1 MPPMKRLSRAV
12 LCSFLLVALTIAV
25 LPATRASAANERW
38 CPPESYGIC
47 SENAFLDF
55 WRADGALDVLGYP
68 IDSPRS
74 TPEGMVFQVYER
86 AILEWHPELPPAY
99 QVSLSRL
106 GALLVDGSPQ
116 VKQRAAQPPVP
127 CTPDCASFEQTG
139 HTLRGEFLHYW
150 TSYGG
155 LAVFGFPLTEQY
167 EEVNA
172 ADGKTYTVQYFERN
186 RFEFHPENQGKYRV
200 LLGRLGAEY
209 LTAAGP
215 TIKSWATAA
224 VPNYPLAGND
234 QALVD
239 AATALVSGVPEY
251 RYIVDNIAARNVTW
265 RFADLP
271 EGVAGSYNFRSNRI
285 TYSSAFRAQ
294 DPHNLAAVLGHEGQH
309 AYDFFTFGP
318 PRTENECYELEL
330 RGFATGAALWK
341 AWYGPGGKPNPANSF
356 ERFQNDVLADFQTN
370 GGRRV
375 IDFILRGYADECGP
389 LPDAA
394 QVVPS
399 PLFTVQGLPVVVGQQ
414 LPGVEAVLASL
425 AGGGSLSAFGAD
437 GSPLQGIKH

>member
-1 MPPMKRLSRAV
+1 MPHMKRFSQAILTA
-12 LCSFLLVALTIAV
+12 LMLVALTIAA

-55 WRADGALDVLGYP
+55 WRGNGALDILGYP
-68 IDSPRS
+68 IDPPRS

-86 AILEWHPELPPAY
+86 AILEWHPEFPPAY

-106 GALLVDGSPQ
+106 GALLVEGSPQ
-116 VKQRAAQPPVP
+116 VKQRAAQPPAP
-127 CTPDCASFEQTG
+127 CTPDCAYFEQTR
-139 HTLRGEFLHYW
+139 HTLRGEFLNYW

-172 ADGKTYTVQYFERN
+172 ADGKTYLVQYFERN

-200 LLGRLGAEY
+200 LLGRLGAEF
-209 LTAAGP
+209 LTAQGS
-215 TIKSWATAA
+215 TIKSWPPAS

-239 AATALVSGVPEY
+239 VAAGLVASVPEY
-251 RYIVDNIAARNVTW
+251 RYIVETIAGRNVAW

-271 EGVAGSYNFRSNRI
+271 EGVAGSYSLRSNLI
-285 TYSSAFRAQ
+285 TYNSMFRVQ
-294 DPHNLAAVLGHEGQH
+294 DPHNLAAVMGHEGQH
-309 AYDFFTFGP
+309 AFDVLTFGP

-341 AWYGPGGKPNPANSF
+341 AWYGPAGKPSPVNDF
-356 ERFQNDVLADFQTN
+356 ERFQNAVVADFETN

-375 IDFILRGYADECGP
+375 IDFILRGYAEECGP
-389 LPDAA
+389 LPKVADAEL
-394 QVVPS
+394 S
-399 PLFTVQGLPVVVGQQ
+399 PLFTVEGLPTVVTQT
-414 LPGVEAVLASL
+414 LPDLPAVLATL
-425 AGGGSLSAFGAD
+425 AGGVPPSAFGANELP
-437 GSPLQGIKH
+437 GLAGE